1 MGNLYN
7 LMRGMCMFCHRFKMN
22 RTPLWKYIAK
32 LRLLE
37 HGLVE
42 AAQGIDDLTLQVRRT
57 KGKGKEG
64 EDTMDVDEDEA
75 SYEKDEEFIARIN
88 LFVAIHMQK
97 AKSSR
102 DGYKNEIAYQMRKD
116 LIQDF
121 LRNTMLKKCQNGDCS
136 S

>member
-7 LMRGMCMFCHRFKMN
+7 LMRGMCMYCHRFKMN
-22 RTPLWKYIAK
+22 RTQLWKYIAK

-42 AAQGIDDLTLQVRRT
+42 AAQGIDDLTLQVRRA
-57 KGKGKEG
+57 KGKGKEA
-64 EDTMDVDEDEA
+64 EDTMDVDEDET
-75 SYEKDEEFIARIN
+75 SYEKDDEFITRIN

-97 AKSSR
+97 TKGSR